1 MIEQIISRRLQI
13 PLHQVQGTVCLLREG
28 ATIPFISRY
37 RKEATGSLDEV
48 QVASVKEWLDR
59 LTELETRKQTVLTTI
74 EGQGRLTPELRRR
87 IAECWDAVELED
99 IYLPYKPKR
108 RTRATVARERGLEPL
123 AEIILAQ
130 QSRNVVQ
137 QARRFVSA
145 EVPTP
150 EEALAGA
157 CDIVAERISEDER
170 ARNTLRRTFA
180 REGIVHSK
188 LVKGK
193 ETEGAKYA
201 DYFDAE
207 TPLRSISSHRFLAM
221 RRGEEEGILKIAV
234 DVDAEHCIESLRRLF
249 VRPGSATREWMEAA
263 VADAFK
269 RLIRPS
275 IETEQLA
282 AAKEKADDEAIR
294 VFAENLRQL
303 LLSSPLGQKRVV
315 AIDPGFRTGCKV
327 VALDAQGNL
336 LHNTTVYP
344 HPPQGRAAEAA
355 ETLKSLAARH
365 KAEAFAIGD
374 GTAGRETEQLVRGL
388 GLDGVE
394 VFMVSEDGAS
404 VYSASAA
411 AREEFPDYDVTVR
424 GAVSIGRR
432 LIDPLSE
439 LVKIDPKSIGV
450 GQYQHSVDPA
460 KLKAR
465 LRTVVESCVNRVGV
479 NINTA
484 SKHILTYISGLG
496 PVLAQNIVAYRAAN
510 GEFKSRRALLKVPRL
525 GAKAF
530 EQAAG
535 FLRVVGGANPLDN
548 SAVHPESYA
557 VVERMAADAGVTV
570 ERLLHNTTV
579 YPHPPQGRAAEAAE
593 TLKSLAARHKA
604 EAFAIGDGTAGRE
617 TEQLV
622 RGLGLDGVEV
632 FMVSE
637 DGASVYSA
645 SAAAREEFPDYDVT
659 VRGAVS
665 IGRRLIDPLSELVKI
680 DPKSI
685 GVGQYQHSVDPAKL
699 KARLRTVVES
709 CVNRVGVNINTA
721 SKHILTYISGLGPVL
736 AQNIVAY
743 RAANGE
749 FKSRRALLK
758 VPRLGAKA
766 FEQAAGFLRVVGGA
780 NPLDNSAVHPES
792 YAVVERMAADAGVTV
807 ERLLADK
814 QLRSGLKAE
823 RYVSGE
829 TGLPTVTDILEAL
842 DKRGLDPREQLQVFA
857 FDPNVHT
864 IGDLREGMLLPG
876 IVTNITAFGAFVDI
890 GVKQDGLV
898 HISQLADRYVAS
910 PADVVHLGQHVE
922 VRVTGVD
929 AVRGRIALSMRRE
942 A

>member
-1 MIEQIISRRLQI
+1 M
-13 PLHQVQGTVCLLREG
+13 
-28 ATIPFISRY
+28 
-37 RKEATGSLDEV
+37 
-48 QVASVKEWLDR
+48 
-59 LTELETRKQTVLTTI
+59 
-74 EGQGRLTPELRRR
+74 
-87 IAECWDAVELED
+87 
-99 IYLPYKPKR
+99 
-108 RTRATVARERGLEPL
+108 
-123 AEIILAQ
+123 
-130 QSRNVVQ
+130 
-137 QARRFVSA
+137 
-145 EVPTP
+145 
-150 EEALAGA
+150 
-157 CDIVAERISEDER
+157 
-170 ARNTLRRTFA
+170 
-180 REGIVHSK
+180 
-188 LVKGK
+188 
-193 ETEGAKYA
+193 
-201 DYFDAE
+201 
-207 TPLRSISSHRFLAM
+207 
-221 RRGEEEGILKIAV
+221 
-234 DVDAEHCIESLRRLF
+234 
-249 VRPGSATREWMEAA
+249 
-263 VADAFK
+263 
-269 RLIRPS
+269 
-275 IETEQLA
+275 
-282 AAKEKADDEAIR
+282 
-294 VFAENLRQL
+294 
-303 LLSSPLGQKRVV
+303 

-327 VALDAQGNL
+327 VALDAQGN
-336 LHNTTVYP
+336 
-344 HPPQGRAAEAA
+344 
-355 ETLKSLAARH
+355 
-365 KAEAFAIGD
+365 
-374 GTAGRETEQLVRGL
+374 
-388 GLDGVE
+388 
-394 VFMVSEDGAS
+394 
-404 VYSASAA
+404 
-411 AREEFPDYDVTVR
+411 
-424 GAVSIGRR
+424 
-432 LIDPLSE
+432 
-439 LVKIDPKSIGV
+439 
-450 GQYQHSVDPA
+450 
-460 KLKAR
+460 
-465 LRTVVESCVNRVGV
+465 
-479 NINTA
+479 
-484 SKHILTYISGLG
+484 
-496 PVLAQNIVAYRAAN
+496 
-510 GEFKSRRALLKVPRL
+510 
-525 GAKAF
+525 
-530 EQAAG
+530 
-535 FLRVVGGANPLDN
+535 
-548 SAVHPESYA
+548 
-557 VVERMAADAGVTV
+557 
-570 ERLLHNTTV
+570 LLHNTTV

>member
-13 PLHQVQGTVCLLREG
+13 PLHQVQGTVRLLREG

-201 DYFDAE
+201 DYFDAA

-263 VADAFK
+263 VADSFK

-355 ETLKSLAARH
+355 ETLKSLAARY

-374 GTAGRETEQLVRGL
+374 GTAGR
-388 GLDGVE
+388 
-394 VFMVSEDGAS
+394 
-404 VYSASAA
+404 YSASAA

-535 FLRVVGGANPLDN
+535 FLRVVGGSNPLDN

-570 ERLLHNTTV
+570 ERLLT
-579 YPHPPQGRAAEAAE
+579 
-593 TLKSLAARHKA
+593 
-604 EAFAIGDGTAGRE
+604 
-617 TEQLV
+617 
-622 RGLGLDGVEV
+622 
-632 FMVSE
+632 
-637 DGASVYSA
+637 
-645 SAAAREEFPDYDVT
+645 
-659 VRGAVS
+659 
-665 IGRRLIDPLSELVKI
+665 
-680 DPKSI
+680 
-685 GVGQYQHSVDPAKL
+685 
-699 KARLRTVVES
+699 
-709 CVNRVGVNINTA
+709 
-721 SKHILTYISGLGPVL
+721 
-736 AQNIVAY
+736 
-743 RAANGE
+743 
-749 FKSRRALLK
+749 
-758 VPRLGAKA
+758 
-766 FEQAAGFLRVVGGA
+766 
-780 NPLDNSAVHPES
+780 
-792 YAVVERMAADAGVTV
+792 
-807 ERLLADK
+807 DK

-929 AVRGRIALSMRRE
+929 TVRGRIALSMRHE

>member
-1 MIEQIISRRLQI
+1 MINGHGDDAYRYTAIRANFSSNVYHWVNHDGLNRYLA
-13 PLHQVQGTVCLLREG
+13 GCLSCIR
-28 ATIPFISRY
+28 SY
-37 RKEATGSLDEV
+37 
-48 QVASVKEWLDR
+48 
-59 LTELETRKQTVLTTI
+59 
-74 EGQGRLTPELRRR
+74 PEP
-87 IAECWDAVELED
+87 E
-99 IYLPYKPKR
+99 PY
-108 RTRATVARERGLEPL
+108 
-123 AEIILAQ
+123 
-130 QSRNVVQ
+130 
-137 QARRFVSA
+137 
-145 EVPTP
+145 
-150 EEALAGA
+150 ALAGELAQLYGVSPEEICVTNGATEAIYLIAQAFRGSHSAVWIPTFSEYADA
-157 CDIVAERISEDER
+157 CRLHGHRVEGISSLEKLTDGEGIFWLCNPNNPTGQTWDVA
-170 ARNTLRRTFA
+170 TLRRLIA
-180 REGIVHSK
+180 AYPRK
-188 LVKGK
+188 LFVIDQSYALFTEK
-193 ETEGAKYA
+193 EVLSV
-201 DYFDAE
+201 AE
-207 TPLRSISSHRFLAM
+207 TVKLPN
-221 RRGEEEGILKIAV
+221 V
-234 DVDAEHCIESLRRLF
+234 
-249 VRPGSATREWMEAA
+249 
-263 VADAFK
+263 
-269 RLIRPS
+269 
-275 IETEQLA
+275 
-282 AAKEKADDEAIR
+282 
-294 VFAENLRQL
+294 L
-303 LLSSPLGQKRVV
+303 LLHSMTKCYAV
-315 AIDPGFRTGCKV
+315 PG
-327 VALDAQGNL
+327 L
-336 LHNTTVYP
+336 
-344 HPPQGRAAEAA
+344 
-355 ETLKSLAARH
+355 
-365 KAEAFAIGD
+365 
-374 GTAGRETEQLVRGL
+374 
-388 GLDGVE
+388 
-394 VFMVSEDGAS
+394 
-404 VYSASAA
+404 
-411 AREEFPDYDVTVR
+411 
-424 GAVSIGRR
+424 
-432 LIDPLSE
+432 
-439 LVKIDPKSIGV
+439 
-450 GQYQHSVDPA
+450 
-460 KLKAR
+460 
-465 LRTVVESCVNRVGV
+465 
-479 NINTA
+479 
-484 SKHILTYISGLG
+484 
-496 PVLAQNIVAYRAAN
+496 
-510 GEFKSRRALLKVPRL
+510 RL
-525 GAKAF
+525 GAVTGSRELLSRIRACRMPWSVNALAV
-530 EQAAG
+530 EAG
-535 FLRVVGGANPLDN
+535 HYLLQ
-548 SAVHPESYA
+548 HPEEYRMDIQA
-557 VVERMAADAGVTV
+557 LLAERKRVTDA
-570 ERLLHNTTV
+570 L
-579 YPHPPQGRAAEAAE
+579 
-593 TLKSLAARHKA
+593 
-604 EAFAIGDGTAGRE
+604 
-617 TEQLV
+617 
-622 RGLGLDGVEV
+622 EV

>member
-388 GLDGVE
+388 GLEGVG

-450 GQYQHSVDPA
+450 GQYQHDMPEKELDA
-460 KLKAR
+460 ALGG
-465 LRTVVESCVNRVGV
+465 VVEACVNAVGV
-479 NINTA
+479 DLNTA
-484 SKHILTYISGLG
+484 SAPLLKQVAGLN
-496 PVLAQNIVAYRAAN
+496 ATTAKNIVAYREEN
-510 GEFKSRRALLKVPRL
+510 GAFTSRAQIKKVPKL
-525 GAKAF
+525 GPKAF
-530 EQAAG
+530 EQCAG
-535 FLRVVGGANPLDN
+535 FLRVPESKQVLDRTG
-548 SAVHPESYA
+548 VHPESYDA
-557 VVERMAADAGVTV
+557 AKKLAELLDIDLKNAGKPEMANLPDKLRAYGA
-570 ERLLHNTTV
+570 EKA
-579 YPHPPQGRAAEAAE
+579 AAECGVGVP
-593 TLKSLAARHKA
+593 TLQDIVK
-604 EAFAIGDGTAGRE
+604 
-617 TEQLV
+617 
-622 RGLGLDGVEV
+622 
-632 FMVSE
+632 
-637 DGASVYSA
+637 
-645 SAAAREEFPDYDVT
+645 
-659 VRGAVS
+659 
-665 IGRRLIDPLSELVKI
+665 ELVKPGR
-680 DPKSI
+680 DPR
-685 GVGQYQHSVDPAKL
+685 DELPAPI
-699 KARLRTVVES
+699 LRTDVLELKDLKPGMVLS
-709 CVNRVGVNINTA
+709 GTVRNVIDFGV
-721 SKHILTYISGLGPVL
+721 
-736 AQNIVAY
+736 
-743 RAANGE
+743 
-749 FKSRRALLK
+749 
-758 VPRLGAKA
+758 
-766 FEQAAGFLRVVGGA
+766 
-780 NPLDNSAVHPES
+780 
-792 YAVVERMAADAGVTV
+792 
-807 ERLLADK
+807 
-814 QLRSGLKAE
+814 
-823 RYVSGE
+823 
-829 TGLPTVTDILEAL
+829 
-842 DKRGLDPREQLQVFA
+842 
-857 FDPNVHT
+857 
-864 IGDLREGMLLPG
+864 
-876 IVTNITAFGAFVDI
+876 FVDI
-890 GVKQDGLV
+890 GVHQDGLV
-898 HISQLADRYVAS
+898 HISQVSNKFIKHPSEVVAVG
-910 PADVVHLGQHVE
+910 DVVKVAVLD
-922 VRVTGVD
+922 VD
-929 AVRGRIALSMRRE
+929 QKRGRLSLTMKGVK
-942 A
+942 

>member
-1 MIEQIISRRLQI
+1 MEYYIDPVTFVTQKSGFESRYI
-13 PLHQVQGTVCLLREG
+13 KNLLGLLDEG

-37 RKEATGSLDEV
+37 RKEMTGSMDEV
-48 QVASVKEWLDR
+48 QVGQVREIYEQFK
-59 LTELETRKQTVLTTI
+59 ELEKRKKTVLESI
-74 EGQGRLTPELRRR
+74 EQQEKLTPELRKQIEHCTDLR
-87 IAECWDAVELED
+87 ELED
-99 IYLPYKPKR
+99 IYLPYKPKKQ
-108 RTRATVARERGLEPL
+108 TRASKAKAKGLEPL
-123 AEIILAQ
+123 AAILMKQDSGDVWDKA
-130 QSRNVVQ
+130 
-137 QARRFVSA
+137 ARFVKNDV
-145 EVPTP
+145 ENE
-150 EEALAGA
+150 EEALQGA
-157 CDIVAERISEDER
+157 RDIIAEWVSENDR
-170 ARNTLRRTFA
+170 ARNTVRRSFDRVA
-180 REGIVHSK
+180 VVK
-188 LVKGK
+188 AKVVKGK
-193 ETEGAKYA
+193 EEEGEKFT
-201 DYFDAE
+201 DYFDYSE
-207 TPLRSISSHRFLAM
+207 PLRKIPSHRMLAI
-221 RRGEEEGILKIAV
+221 RRGEAEGILKVAI
-234 DVDAEHCIESLRRLF
+234 EIPEEETIESLERIF
-249 VRPGSATREWMEAA
+249 VKGRNESAEQVSMA
-263 VADAFK
+263 VKDGYK
-269 RLIRPS
+269 RLLLSS
-275 IETEQLA
+275 IETEYLQSG
-282 AAKEKADDEAIR
+282 KQKADEEAIK

-303 LLSSPLGQKRVV
+303 LLAPPLGNKRVLG
-315 AIDPGFRTGCKV
+315 IDPGFRTGCKV
-327 VALDAQGNL
+327 VALDAQGN
-336 LHNTTVYP
+336 
-344 HPPQGRAAEAA
+344 
-355 ETLKSLAARH
+355 
-365 KAEAFAIGD
+365 
-374 GTAGRETEQLVRGL
+374 
-388 GLDGVE
+388 
-394 VFMVSEDGAS
+394 
-404 VYSASAA
+404 
-411 AREEFPDYDVTVR
+411 
-424 GAVSIGRR
+424 
-432 LIDPLSE
+432 
-439 LVKIDPKSIGV
+439 
-450 GQYQHSVDPA
+450 
-460 KLKAR
+460 
-465 LRTVVESCVNRVGV
+465 
-479 NINTA
+479 
-484 SKHILTYISGLG
+484 
-496 PVLAQNIVAYRAAN
+496 
-510 GEFKSRRALLKVPRL
+510 
-525 GAKAF
+525 
-530 EQAAG
+530 
-535 FLRVVGGANPLDN
+535 
-548 SAVHPESYA
+548 
-557 VVERMAADAGVTV
+557 
-570 ERLLHNTTV
+570 LLHNTTV

>member
-1 MIEQIISRRLQI
+1 MIEQIISRRLRI
-13 PLHQVQGTVCLLREG
+13 ALPQVQGTVRLLRDG

-48 QVASVKEWLDR
+48 QVGAVKEQLER
-59 LTELETRKQTVLTTI
+59 LTELESRRQTILTTI
-74 EGQGRLTPELRRR
+74 EEQGKLTPELRRR
-87 IAECWDAVELED
+87 IEECWDPVELED
-99 IYLPYKPKR
+99 LYLPYKPKR

-123 AEIILAQ
+123 ADLVMAQ
-130 QSRNVVQ
+130 RARDAAQ
-137 QARRFVSA
+137 QARRHVSA

-150 EEALAGA
+150 EDALAGA
-157 CDIVAERISEDER
+157 CDIIAERISENEQ
-170 ARNTLRRTFA
+170 ARNGLRCTFA
-180 REGIVHSK
+180 REGVVHTK
-188 LVKGK
+188 VVKGK
-193 ETEGAKYA
+193 EAEGAKYS
-201 DYFDAE
+201 DYFDAA

-221 RRGEEEGILKIAV
+221 RRGADEGVLKITI
-234 DVDAEHCIESLRRLF
+234 DIDADRCIEGLCRQF
-249 VRPGSATREWMEAA
+249 IRPGSATRTWMEAA
-263 VADAFK
+263 AADSFK
-269 RLIRPS
+269 RLMRPS

-303 LLSSPLGQKRVV
+303 LLSPPLGQKRVI
-315 AIDPGFRTGCKV
+315 ALDPGFRTGCKV
-327 VALDAQGNL
+327 VVLDSQGGL

-344 HPPQGRAAEAA
+344 HAPQNRYAEAS
-355 ETLKSLAARH
+355 ETLKTLAA
-365 KAEAFAIGD
+365 KYKTEAFAVGD

-388 GLDGVE
+388 GLAGVE
-394 VFMVSEDGAS
+394 IFMVSEDGAS

-411 AREEFPDYDVTVR
+411 AREEFPD
-424 GAVSIGRR
+424 
-432 LIDPLSE
+432 
-439 LVKIDPKSIGV
+439 
-450 GQYQHSVDPA
+450 H
-460 KLKAR
+460 
-465 LRTVVESCVNRVGV
+465 
-479 NINTA
+479 
-484 SKHILTYISGLG
+484 
-496 PVLAQNIVAYRAAN
+496 
-510 GEFKSRRALLKVPRL
+510 
-525 GAKAF
+525 
-530 EQAAG
+530 
-535 FLRVVGGANPLDN
+535 
-548 SAVHPESYA
+548 
-557 VVERMAADAGVTV
+557 
-570 ERLLHNTTV
+570 
-579 YPHPPQGRAAEAAE
+579 
-593 TLKSLAARHKA
+593 
-604 EAFAIGDGTAGRE
+604 
-617 TEQLV
+617 
-622 RGLGLDGVEV
+622 
-632 FMVSE
+632 
-637 DGASVYSA
+637 
-645 SAAAREEFPDYDVT
+645 DVT

-929 AVRGRIALSMRRE
+929 TVRGRIALSMRRE